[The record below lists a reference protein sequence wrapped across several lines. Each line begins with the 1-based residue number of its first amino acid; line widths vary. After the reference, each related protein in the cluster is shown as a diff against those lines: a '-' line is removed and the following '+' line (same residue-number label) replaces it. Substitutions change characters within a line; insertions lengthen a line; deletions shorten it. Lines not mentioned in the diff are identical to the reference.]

1 MRKRSSKFLVALIII
16 ICLNPVSILGRAAI
30 ETGNVKGHGPGI
42 STANPNYCTTQHDV
56 GRIVLGLGNYGVFG
70 GGTGFVIGSAV
81 NCFTGT
87 RVLSCEFPKGSR
99 SSYLYSAA
107 FWVGAVVGRDTLV
120 SMGADGWLGRQ
131 TFHPDEESFGQML
144 RRSIMDPTS
153 EEFEGAV
160 SEQDFIAV
168 YSDTF
173 TSGVCCLDL
182 DEIDQ
187 TPHTPLGIKVSQ
199 NSYAWSYP
207 YAEDFV
213 LFDFS
218 ISNIGDHRLRQVYMG
233 IYVDADVNNQGQD
246 DGFDDD
252 ICGFLETMNTS
263 YGGGDWIDT
272 INIAWIADGD
282 GELGQTGQNQPVP
295 HVTSMRIVRTP
306 SDSLQVSFNWWV
318 SNGDASRDFGPQHK
332 DDIRS
337 LGTGGMG
344 TPAGVKNKY
353 AFLKNGEFD
362 YDQVYTKGIAPND
375 SIWAYPNQLVAGDI
389 GDGFDT
395 RYLLSFG
402 PFNIDPG
409 QTLPL
414 SFAYI
419 AGENLHVE
427 QYNMRDNIVN
437 NYDPD
442 LFNETLDFTDLALN
456 SVWASWIYDNP
467 GVDSDSD
474 GYFGEYR
481 LLCLDSLISIDTTYP
496 DSLLWPDSTVVDTT
510 WEYELCDTIWYV
522 GDGVP
527 DFRGASPPPA
537 PAVWVTPQPGKLHV
551 RWNGLR
557 SETTR
562 DVFSRELD
570 FEGYRV
576 YLGLDSR
583 ENSYS
588 MLASYDRED
597 YNKWVYNASRAEWQL
612 LETPYTIDV
621 LRCLYGSSCDD
632 LSFNPERFTQSSP
645 YFQVGTDSI
654 FAFEPQDFNQSVL
667 GVTTPISKIYPDQPY
682 PSSLV
687 PDSANGSELTSDG
700 YLKYFEYEYWVEN
713 LLATVPYFV
722 TVTAFDYGSPQSG
735 LASLE
740 TSKSINQIEAFAS
753 SSAADVVSEGL
764 EVFVYPNPYIG
775 DGSYYTAGF
784 EGRDFEYEGT
794 PPSERIRKLH
804 FANLPPKCTISI
816 FSIDG
821 DLIREFEHDASPTD
835 PTSGHDFWDMVTR
848 NTQAIV
854 SGIYYWTVEDQ
865 DGNTQIGKFVIIL

>member
-1 MRKRSSKFLVALIII
+1 MLKRSFQFLVTLIIM
-16 ICLNPVSILGRAAI
+16 ICLIPVTVFGRTAVGI
-30 ETGNVKGHGPGI
+30 GNVKGHGPGT
-42 STANPNYCTTQHDV
+42 STANPNYCTTQHNV

-70 GGTGFVIGSAV
+70 AGGFIIGSAV
-81 NCFTGT
+81 DCFTGK
-87 RVLSCEFPKGSR
+87 RVLSCEFPKNSR
-99 SSYLYSAA
+99 SSYLFAAA

-131 TFHPDEESFGQML
+131 TFHPDEESFGQMK

-153 EEFEGAV
+153 EEFVGAV
-160 SEQDFIAV
+160 SEQDFIAI

-187 TPHTPLGIKVSQ
+187 TPHTPLGIEVKQ

-213 LFDFS
+213 LFDYS
-218 ISNIGDHRLRQVYMG
+218 ISNIGDHRLRNVYMG
-233 IYVDADVNNQGQD
+233 IYVDADVNNQGQQ

-263 YGGGDWIDT
+263 YGGGNWIDT
-272 INIAWIADGD
+272 VNIAWIADGD

-295 HVTSMRIVRTP
+295 HVTATRIVRTP

-318 SNGDASRDFGPQHK
+318 SNGDASLDFGPQHK
-332 DDIRS
+332 NDIRDLS
-337 LGTGGMG
+337 TGGMG

-353 AFLKNGEFD
+353 AFLRNGEFD
-362 YDQVYTKGIAPND
+362 YDQVYIKDINPND
-375 SIWAYPNQLVAGDI
+375 PVWAYPNQLLVDPI
-389 GDGFDT
+389 KDGFDT

-414 SFAYI
+414 SFAYL

-427 QYNMRDNIVN
+427 KLNMKNNIQKV
-437 NYDPD
+437 YDPD

-456 SVWASWIYDNP
+456 AVWSSWIYDNP

-474 GYFGEYR
+474 GYFGEFR
-481 LLCLDSLISIDTTYP
+481 LVCLDSLIIIDTIIVDSPVIDTTI
-496 DSLLWPDSTVVDTT
+496 DTT
-510 WEYELCDTIWYV
+510 WEYDLCDTIWYV

-537 PAVWVTPQPGKLHV
+537 PAMWVTPQPGKLHL

-557 SETTR
+557 SETTK

-576 YLGLDSR
+576 YLGLDNR
-583 ENSYS
+583 EASYS
-588 MLASYDRED
+588 MLASYDLED
-597 YNKWVYNASRAEWQL
+597 YNKWVYNAGREEWQL
-612 LETPYTIDV
+612 LETPYTIDD

-632 LSFNPERFTQSSP
+632 QSFAPERFTQASP
-645 YFQVGTDSI
+645 YFQPGTDSI
-654 FAFEPQDFNQSVL
+654 FAFEAQDFNQSVL
-667 GVTTPISKIYPDQPY
+667 GVTTPIRKIYPNQPY
-682 PSSLV
+682 PSSLI
-687 PDSANGSELTSDG
+687 PDSANASELTPDG

-713 LLATVPYFV
+713 LLATVPFYV

-740 TSKSINQIEAFAS
+740 TSKSINETEAFAS
-753 SSAADVVSEGL
+753 SSAGDVIAEGL
-764 EVFVYPNPYIG
+764 EVYVYPNPYIG
-775 DGSYYTAGF
+775 DGYYYSVGF
-784 EGRDFEYEGT
+784 EGREFEYEGT
-794 PPSERIRKLH
+794 PPAERIRRLH

-821 DLIREFEHDASPTD
+821 DLIREFEHDSDPTD
-835 PTSGHDFWDMVTR
+835 PTSGHDSWDMVTR